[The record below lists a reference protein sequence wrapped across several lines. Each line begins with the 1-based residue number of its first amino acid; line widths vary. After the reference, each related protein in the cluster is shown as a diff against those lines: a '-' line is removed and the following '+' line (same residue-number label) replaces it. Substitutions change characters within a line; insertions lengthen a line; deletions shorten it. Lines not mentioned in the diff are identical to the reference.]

1 MSEQPDTAGLPIW
14 DLADRLSK
22 SLRETNISVAE
33 MAEHLD
39 VSPRTISNWL
49 SGPFKPPATAV
60 MVWAL
65 RTGIPFTYYC
75 HGSLSPC
82 DYAAAEAGSGH
93 RGRVNAGAEAPVAVV
108 RERDPGAER
117 P

>member
-1 MSEQPDTAGLPIW
+1 MSEQPDTPALPKW
-14 DLADRLSK
+14 DLADRLGK

-49 SGPFKPPATAV
+49 SGRIEPSTKTA

-65 RTGIPFTYYC
+65 RTGIPYTYFC
-75 HGSLSPC
+75 HGSLAPC
-82 DYAAAEAGSGH
+82 DLAPAEMSASGGTSRRRATKMH
-93 RGRVNAGAEAPVAVV
+93 SLPTSGVA
-108 RERDPGAER
+108 
-117 P
+117 